1 MLHTVTRSPFQSH
14 SLAQCLQFICAGDE
28 ILLLEDAVIVALS
41 ENIYFDLIKNI
52 GVKIYLLE
60 ADIIARGLQ
69 DKCDKDLDV
78 IDYKGFV
85 LLTERHDKHIKWA

>member
-14 SLAQCLQFICAGDE
+14 SLTQCLQFICLGDE

-41 ENIYFDLIKNI
+41 KNIYFDLIKNI

-69 DKCDKDLDV
+69 DKCDKDIDV

-85 LLTERHDKHIKWA
+85 LLTEQHDKHMKWS

>member
-1 MLHTVTRSPFQSH
+1 MLHSVTRSPFQSQ
-14 SLAQCLQFICAGDE
+14 SLAQCLQFICPGDE

-41 ENIYFDLIKNI
+41 KNIYFDLIKNI

-69 DKCDKDLDV
+69 GKCNKYFHV
-78 IDYKGFV
+78 VDYKGFV
-85 LLTERHDKHIKWA
+85 LLTEQHDKHMKWS

>member
-1 MLHTVTRSPFQSH
+1 MLHSVTRSPFQSQ
-14 SLAQCLQFICAGDE
+14 SLAQCLQFICPGDE

-69 DKCDKDLDV
+69 GKCNKYFHLV
-78 IDYKGFV
+78 DYKGFV
-85 LLTERHDKHIKWA
+85 LLTEQHAQHMKWA

>member
-14 SLAQCLQFICAGDE
+14 ALTQCLQFICPDDE

-69 DKCDKDLDV
+69 DKCDKGLDV

-85 LLTERHDKHIKWA
+85 LLTERHNKHMKWA

>member
-14 SLAQCLQFICAGDE
+14 SLTQCLQFICPSDE

-41 ENIYFDLIKNI
+41 KNIYFDLIKNI

-69 DKCDKDLDV
+69 DKCDKDIDV

-85 LLTERHDKHIKWA
+85 LLTEQHDKHMKWS

>member
-85 LLTERHDKHIKWA
+85 TLTERHDKHMKWA

>member
-14 SLAQCLQFICAGDE
+14 SLAQCLQYISSGDE

-60 ADIIARGLQ
+60 ADVIARGLQ
-69 DKCDKDLDV
+69 GECDKDLEL

-85 LLTERHDKHIKWA
+85 LLTEQHDQHMKWT

>member
-14 SLAQCLQFICAGDE
+14 SLAQCLQFICPGDE
-28 ILLLEDAVIVALS
+28 ILLLEDAVIVAVS
-41 ENIYFDLIKNI
+41 KNIYFDLIKNI

-69 DKCDKDLDV
+69 GKCDKDLDV

-85 LLTERHDKHIKWA
+85 LLTEQHDQHMKWA